1 MRNKYWE
8 GKKMPN
14 ACTKRVAVVN
24 KDEYEKAMERL
35 KELEAE
41 VELADIDYLEMRDNY
56 LELRN
61 YVREL
66 DMKMELH
73 KQRMPHVVAML
84 SPVERSVYA
93 NCAGIA
99 DSILNYVA
107 KAARADKKE
116 QSLRECNVMMNEK
129 CLRLE
134 VQNKQL
140 SDKVNKLERMLVALL
155 DERSKNY
162 GEERVYNGD
171 WKRDSG
177 CVPEE
182 KECTT
187 FCSTGTGSIR
197 ERMATECENAF
208 RDKGGWTVTTD
219 TGVHERSVRD
229 SDSII

>member
-14 ACTKRVAVVN
+14 ACTERVAVVN
-24 KDEYEKAMERL
+24 KHEYEKAMERL
-35 KELEAE
+35 KELEAD
-41 VELADIDYLEMRDNY
+41 VELADLDYQEMRDNY

-61 YVREL
+61 YIHHMNMTIEQYT
-66 DMKMELH
+66 
-73 KQRMPHVVAML
+73 QRAPHIIAML
-84 SPVERSVYA
+84 SPVEQNIYA

-99 DSILNYVA
+99 NSILDLAA
-107 KAARADKKE
+107 KAAGADKKE
-116 QSLRECNVMMNEK
+116 QSLREANVMINEK
-129 CLRLE
+129 CLGLE

-140 SDKVNKLERMLVALL
+140 SDKVNKLERMVEVLL
-155 DERSKNY
+155 DERSNYY

-177 CVPEE
+177 RVQEE

-197 ERMATECENAF
+197 ERVADYCENTLWNQGE
-208 RDKGGWTVTTD
+208 RTVSTD
-219 TGVHERSVRD
+219 AGVSERTVCD